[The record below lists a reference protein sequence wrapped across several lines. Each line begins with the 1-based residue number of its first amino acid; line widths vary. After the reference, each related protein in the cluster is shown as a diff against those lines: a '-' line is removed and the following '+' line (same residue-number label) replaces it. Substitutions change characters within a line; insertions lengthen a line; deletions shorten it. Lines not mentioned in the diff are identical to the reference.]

1 MTWKFGRGRPPSEP
15 RLNTDDTDRYSLME
29 AENRVQWV
37 YSAQDNRQL
46 AERYDQWATEYD
58 SDIDRDFGWLGPERA
73 AEVFAKYVPKNAR
86 VLDAGA
92 GTGLVGQALSGMGF
106 RDIVAMDLSM
116 GMLDEA
122 RTKNVYRSF
131 HQMALGEKLDFDTNA
146 FDAVISVGVFTL
158 GHAPSSGF
166 DELARI
172 TKPGGHIVFSLRTDV
187 YQDGGFKEKQA
198 AMESAGT
205 WKLAQVTD
213 PFQPLPKGEPEVLHQ
228 IWAYQVT

>member
-1 MTWKFGRGRPPSEP
+1 
-15 RLNTDDTDRYSLME
+15 ME
-29 AENRVQWV
+29 ADNRVQWV
-37 YSAQDNRQL
+37 YSAANNQEL
-46 AERYDQWATEYD
+46 EERYDQWASEYERDLDKDFAWNAPQTAARLFGELVPD
-58 SDIDRDFGWLGPERA
+58 S
-73 AEVFAKYVPKNAR
+73 AK

-92 GTGLVGQALSGMGF
+92 GTGLVGQALSSLGF
-106 RDIVAMDLSM
+106 RDIVAMDLSL

-172 TKPGGHIVFSLRTDV
+172 TKPRGHIVFSLRTDM
-187 YQDGGFKEKQA
+187 YQDGGFKEKQE

-213 PFQPLPKGEPEVLHQ
+213 PFQPLPKGEPEVIHQ